1 MNATAAGKVPAH
13 LWIVGVLSLLWSCVG
28 ANDYYQS
35 VSGNLG
41 YYQMMGMGQAELD
54 WVNAFPAWVVS
65 IWAIG
70 VWVGLAGS
78 ILLLLRMRYAYYAFA
93 ISLAA
98 MVIMTIY
105 EFGTPHPASLD
116 TGFAY
121 VVTAAVLAISVALVL
136 YSRRQAANGVL
147 R

>member
-1 MNATAAGKVPAH
+1 MNATAAGRTPVH
-13 LWIVGVLSLLWSCVG
+13 LWIVGVLSLLWSCIG

-35 VSGNLG
+35 ETGNMA
-41 YYQMMGMGQAELD
+41 YYQTMGMGQAEID
-54 WVNAFPAWVVS
+54 WVNGFPAWAVS

-78 ILLLLRMRYAYYAFA
+78 ILLLLRMRYAFHAFA

-98 MVIMTIY
+98 MVLMTIY
-105 EFGTPHPASLD
+105 QFGTPHPASLD
-116 TGFAY
+116 TTFGY
-121 VVTAAVLAISVALVL
+121 VVTAIVWVIGIALVL
-136 YSRRQAANGVL
+136 YTRAQTKAGVL